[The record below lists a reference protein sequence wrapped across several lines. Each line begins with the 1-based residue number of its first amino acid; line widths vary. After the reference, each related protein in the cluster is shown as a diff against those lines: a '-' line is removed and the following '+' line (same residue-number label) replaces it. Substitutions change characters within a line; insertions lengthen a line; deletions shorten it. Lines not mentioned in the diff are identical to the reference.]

1 MLRVEP
7 TVKFEEYFTKGM
19 FLGWLGG
26 GEGGEDFWEKDRD
39 KSKGCVC
46 GLKCM
51 KPNPV

>member
-26 GEGGEDFWEKDRD
+26 GEGERISGKKIETRARVVSAD
-39 KSKGCVC
+39 
-46 GLKCM
+46 
-51 KPNPV
+51 